1 MFHLIAQFIMLKNP
15 IADLCLFFDLEWVPD
30 ASGARRLFDL
40 PEETTEIEA
49 MQRLWEHSPKY
60 NSETMPRPFLKYMF
74 SRVVSIAFLSRKA
87 VYRDG
92 ERVVEFSLNSLPKLP
107 LETED
112 VDEAAIID
120 RFLYILGDRKP
131 QLVGFNSAE
140 SDLQVLI
147 QRGLINEITAP
158 AFNERPN
165 KPWEGP
171 DYFDA
176 RNSEA
181 HFDILTKLSNRAGMS
196 PRLDELAKLCG
207 FPGKIDVKGDQVT
220 DLWLERDITKIV
232 EYNMI
237 DTLNTYLVWLRVVY
251 FAGKL
256 TEEEYFIEQEQFRE
270 FLEAETEK
278 PEKLFVVDVLSVA
291 DFYYKYV

>member
-1 MFHLIAQFIMLKNP
+1 MLKNP

-30 ASGARRLFDL
+30 AAGARRLFEL

-49 MQRLWEHSPKY
+49 MQHLWEHSPKY
-60 NSETMPRPFLKYMF
+60 DAETMPRPFLKYMF

-92 ERVVEFSLNSLPKLP
+92 ERVIEFSLNSLPKLP
-107 LETED
+107 LESDD
-112 VDEAAIID
+112 VDEAAIIE
-120 RFLYILGDRKP
+120 RFLYILGDRRP
-131 QLVGFNSAE
+131 QLVGYNSIE

-147 QRGLINEITAP
+147 QRGIVNEITAP
-158 AFNERPN
+158 AFNERPG

-171 DYFDA
+171 DYFDG

-181 HFDILTKLSNRAGMS
+181 HLDLLKRFSGGAMT
-196 PRLDELAKLCG
+196 PRLDEFAKLCG

-278 PEKLFVVDVLSVA
+278 PEKVFVAEFLA
-291 DFYYKYV
+291 KWPQ

>member
-1 MFHLIAQFIMLKNP
+1 MIKNP

-30 ASGARRLFDL
+30 AAGSKRLFDL
-40 PEETTEIEA
+40 PDETSELDA
-49 MQRLWEHSPKY
+49 MQRLWEHSPQY
-60 NSETMPRPFLKYMF
+60 NAETMPRPFLKYMF
-74 SRVVSIAFLSRKA
+74 SRVVSIAFLSRKPI
-87 VYRDG
+87 YRDG

-107 LETED
+107 LETQD

-131 QLVGFNSAE
+131 QIVGFNSAE

-158 AFNERPN
+158 AFSERPN

-207 FPGKIDVKGDQVT
+207 FPGKMDVKGDQVT

-256 TEEEYFIEQEQFRE
+256 TEEEYFTEQEQFRE
-270 FLEAETEK
+270 FLEMETEK
-278 PEKLFVVDVLSVA
+278 SEKAFVAEFLA
-291 DFYYKYV
+291 KWPQ